1 MEFVSEES
9 QVVLVDFGSKV
20 EIRSLPC
27 DFEKPGDL
35 LNVLNVVQ
43 LIKLPVSRNAYE
55 CIRDSV
61 PVYVVETENF
71 EIILRNL
78 KVLINA
84 FNVNLFQ
91 PEN

>member
-43 LIKLPVSRNAYE
+43 LIKLPVSRNAYVYPGQ
-55 CIRDSV
+55 CSSLCRRDGG
-61 PVYVVETENF
+61 F
-71 EIILRNL
+71 RNH
-78 KVLINA
+78 
-84 FNVNLFQ
+84 
-91 PEN
+91 PEEL